1 MPARDRN
8 ERHYGDDDLRQM
20 VLTQAATP
28 VGASKVIL
36 KDRLY
41 SYADRMRV
49 GDIIEQ
55 LVKAGTLTQ
64 AKWANSR
71 MNGAGKPSVR
81 AFAHKRDADAFAC
94 GQGVP
99 TRAVVKPKKVDGVP
113 SDAPKFP
120 KLHDMLDPMG
130 SSRGPALT
138 GLRKPGSSVRKADM
152 PVLNRPPE
160 TEATITSATKVT
172 VCPSGADQ
180 RYTVRALPPGYVSG
194 LDARES
200 RPWAAAAA
208 GGRAA

>member
-41 SYADRMRV
+41 SYADRKRV
-49 GDIIEQ
+49 GDVIKQ
-55 LVKAGTLTQ
+55 LVTDGTLTQ

-81 AFAHKRDADAFAC
+81 AFAHKCDADAFAC

-113 SDAPKFP
+113 SDAPKSP
-120 KLHDMLDPMG
+120 KLHDVLDRMH
-130 SSRGPALT
+130 SRRGPAMPK
-138 GLRKPGSSVRKADM
+138 LRQPGSSVRKIDAL
-152 PVLNRPPE
+152 VLNRIEP
-160 TEATITSATKVT
+160 TEATITSATKVI

-180 RYTVRALPPGYVSG
+180 RYTVRALPPGYVSR
-194 LDARES
+194 LDAREC
-200 RPWAAAAA
+200 RAWASAAA
-208 GGRAA
+208 GAGA